1 MKLDR
6 ELTYRHHLEA
16 LRKKFSTRVSLL
28 RRLAG
33 SGRGAGAKTLRRT
46 ALSLIYS
53 TAKYCT
59 PAWCRSA
66 HTRLIYSV
74 LNDTLLIVTGCLRPT
89 PTDNLPVLS
98 GIQPAELSRQGATL
112 YLADHS
118 SLDEQWTNWTW
129 DTEYSKSMSAL
140 RVCIPRVR
148 TRPIEMSLTRTAWV
162 KLNRLHTGIGRF
174 GLSIHKWGLAS
185 SAKCECGAS
194 EQTADHIVLTCPIYR
209 VSRGTTSLTVLD
221 DETRGWLNSVT
232 ASI

>member
-1 MKLDR
+1 MPTYFGVTLDR

-33 SGRGAGAKTLRRT
+33 SGRGAGAKTLRRA

-89 PTDNLPVLS
+89 PTDNLLVLS

-118 SLDEQWTNWTW
+118 SLDELDMGHRVLQ
-129 DTEYSKSMSAL
+129 EYVSAP
-140 RVCIPRVR
+140 C
-148 TRPIEMSLTRTAWV
+148 
-162 KLNRLHTGIGRF
+162 LH
-174 GLSIHKWGLAS
+174 S
-185 SAKCECGAS
+185 
-194 EQTADHIVLTCPIYR
+194 
-209 VSRGTTSLTVLD
+209 
-221 DETRGWLNSVT
+221 
-232 ASI
+232 